1 MLSTFKSS
9 SKYIYK
15 ELNRFKLREYRN
27 QEANWNYK
35 FKKRICIFVCNKKS
49 NNEENKNS
57 YSLK

>member
-27 QEANWNYK
+27 QGGKLE
-35 FKKRICIFVCNKKS
+35 
-49 NNEENKNS
+49 
-57 YSLK
+57 L